1 MYEPVPANRG
11 SVQSLIG
18 LSIRRLWKSLTLLNA
33 LTNKYPR
40 LNCRY
45 YNLTDISAMDILLQ

>member
-33 LTNKYPR
+33 LTNKYPM

-45 YNLTDISAMDILLQ
+45 YNLADISAMDILLQ